1 MEVVTR
7 VATVEPPARRYPIRH
22 SIDSSLSEEA
32 DVDEPTTDRTLSDD
46 DIETISPPLGSAS
59 TERPQDADGTDTRDG
74 KDGDATDMRD
84 GDSRDQDTQDSQ
96 DTDSKDMKDAD
107 GTDTRDT
114 DGTDSRDT
122 DGTDQRS

>member
-1 MEVVTR
+1 MPPPPSEVVPAPR
-7 VATVEPPARRYPIRH
+7 PWNQPARRCPIRH
-22 SIDSSLSEEA
+22 SIDASLSEEA

-46 DIETISPPLGSAS
+46 DIETISPPVGSAS
-59 TERPQDADGTDTRDG
+59 TERPQDADGTD
-74 KDGDATDMRD
+74 MRD
-84 GDSRDQDTQDSQ
+84 GNARDQDARDSQ